1 MTLLSSKS
9 TLLDIRKIYY
19 TCILLRSGIWWLRF
33 GENVG
38 HALLL
43 QVYRSC
49 HPWTLCCPHSVIPR
63 PVQMEPPKWFTWLY
77 AIFSP
82 FPLSLLGRTKNS
94 FRRNLASFEHLQES
108 FLSSRLQGMYGRKL
122 GKIGVHIKCQQD
134 HGELW
139 TRERKETWCVANH
152 TYVNFSIIH
161 DQRSICGPMQR
172 RGLS

>member
-1 MTLLSSKS
+1 MYSSAFRYLVTS
-9 TLLDIRKIYY
+9 IRGK
-19 TCILLRSGIWWLRF
+19 C
-33 GENVG
+33 
-38 HALLL
+38 
-43 QVYRSC
+43 RSC
-49 HPWTLCCPHSVIPR
+49 VVITSLPVMSSVNVVLLKLGDSMACANGTAKVIHVALR
-63 PVQMEPPKWFTWLY
+63 YFLT
-77 AIFSP
+77 FSS
-82 FPLSLLGRTKNS
+82 LSLVGRTKNS